1 MIGMYEPGLNEDNI
15 MVALADTRLE
25 SLAPGR
31 LSVQVAE
38 IATDSTVFRCLDWD
52 RDRFDIEF
60 ELQNGTTYNSF
71 LIRGDRTA
79 LIDTTHAKFR
89 DLYLAELQRRI
100 DVTTIDYLVVNHTE
114 PDHSGLV
121 ADVLA
126 LAPQITV
133 VGSKVAI
140 QFLQNQ
146 IHRSFAAQVVKS
158 GDRLNLGQGH
168 ELAFISAPNL
178 HWPDTMF
185 TYDSGTQVLYTC
197 DVLGMHYCDDT
208 LYDEAP
214 ALLEPDFQLYY
225 DCLMAPN
232 ARSVLAALKRIEPL
246 TIQQV
251 ATGHGPLL
259 QHHLT
264 DWCHLYRSWS
274 EAQADKTPFV
284 ALFYARDYGHSDR
297 LAQALSQGIL
307 KTGLAVEPVD
317 FWEADATTVRELVA
331 SAAGVVVGMPP
342 QDRPELAPLLS
353 TLLAAA
359 RPGQAIG
366 LFETGGGQDEPI
378 FPLRNRCKALGLALA
393 FEPVLIK
400 SAPTTATDKLC
411 EEAGIDLGQGIQA
424 RASFKH
430 RPPATGLDQALGRLS
445 TGLYI
450 LTAQRGEVHGAMLA
464 SWVMRTG
471 THPPGLAI
479 AVAKERAMESLLHWG
494 DTFVLN
500 VLEEGQSQGLIKHFL
515 KRFAPGADR
524 FADIATRGAANGSPI
539 LAEALAYLECTVTHR
554 LETPDHWIVCAT
566 VATGRVANPNGR
578 TAIHHR
584 TSGSHY

>member
-1 MIGMYEPGLNEDNI
+1 
-15 MVALADTRLE
+15 MVALANLRSE
-25 SLAPGR
+25 ALAPGR

-38 IATDSTVFRCLDWD
+38 IAADSTAFRCLDWD

-89 DLYLAELQRRI
+89 DLYLAELQDRV

-121 ADVLA
+121 ADLLA
-126 LAPQITV
+126 LAPQIIV

-146 IHRSFAAQVVKS
+146 IHRPFAAQVVKS
-158 GDRLNLGQGH
+158 GDRLDLGQGH

-178 HWPDTMF
+178 HWPDTIF

-214 ALLEPDFQLYY
+214 ALLEPDFQIYY

-246 TIQQV
+246 TLQQV

-259 QHHLT
+259 RHHLA
-264 DWCHLYRSWS
+264 DWCQLYRDWS
-274 EAQADKTPFV
+274 EAQAEKTAFV
-284 ALFYARDYGHSDR
+284 ALFYTRDYGHSDR
-297 LAQALSQGIL
+297 LAQAIGQGIQ

-317 FWEADATTVRELVA
+317 FLEADATTVRELVA

-342 QDRPELAPLLS
+342 QDRPEIAPLLS
-353 TLLAAA
+353 TLLAATH
-359 RPGQAIG
+359 PGQAIG

-378 FPLRNRCKALGLALA
+378 FPLRNRCKALGLNLA
-393 FEPVLIK
+393 FEPILLK
-400 SAPTTATDKLC
+400 TEPTTDKLC
-411 EEAGIDLGQGIQA
+411 EEAGTDLGQGIQA
-424 RASFKH
+424 KASAKP
-430 RPPATGLDQALGRLS
+430 RLAVPIDLDQALGRLS

-450 LTAQRGEVHGAMLA
+450 LTAQRNEVNGAMLA

-471 THPPGLAI
+471 TQPPGLAV
-479 AVAKERAMESLLHWG
+479 AVAKDRAMESLLHWG

-500 VLEEGQSQGLIKHFL
+500 VLEEGQSQRLIKHFL
-515 KRFAPGADR
+515 KRFPPGADR
-524 FADIATRGAANGSPI
+524 FAGIATRCATNGSPI

-554 LETPDHWIVCAT
+554 LEAHDHWIVCAM
-566 VATGRVANPNGR
+566 AKAGRVANPSGR